1 MTSADN
7 VDCYTVTWLA
17 HLKWIQRKEAT
28 RPLQNDDSDNW
39 EGRAVGEN
47 LILQNELWL
56 NHLQKKVTLLQDTS
70 KAYLVIQGKN
80 STKMPLGEVSQDT
93 LKVDR
98 FSSQLKAIKML
109 ILPNEENVKML
120 PPSERYDKA

>member
-1 MTSADN
+1 M
-7 VDCYTVTWLA
+7 VTAIQWPGL
-17 HLKWIQRKEAT
+17 HRLLSLQWIQRKEAT
-28 RPLQNDDSDNW
+28 RPLKNDDSDNW

-93 LKVDR
+93 LKVDW